1 MDDMEQIK
9 EMSPAIFRNNLLM
22 TVDEIMGDK
31 SIDEKDM
38 RFHMIPVY
46 EKNKSFNGLDN
57 IMRLVILSEENIANK
72 LFTIEEMVK
81 LVAWN
86 SPLVPAWI
94 HISFNRKEKDV
105 IIFDFETSLRLRKPS
120 LIKNSE
126 TGHAPFKAIIFDKDR
141 VY

>member
-1 MDDMEQIK
+1 
-9 EMSPAIFRNNLLM
+9 
-22 TVDEIMGDK
+22 
-31 SIDEKDM
+31 
-38 RFHMIPVY
+38 
-46 EKNKSFNGLDN
+46 
-57 IMRLVILSEENIANK
+57 MRLVILSEENIANK
-72 LFTIEEMVK
+72 LFTLEEMVK

>member
-38 RFHMIPVY
+38 RFHIITVY